1 MKNREVAAILNELA
15 DTMELLGED
24 RYRVANYRDAA
35 TRVEH
40 HHEPIEQMA
49 EEGRVEA
56 LHGIGKSIGSKI
68 IEYLTTGKLASLEER
83 RPRVPDAAL
92 RLMQIPG
99 IGPKRAMQ
107 FAQELNVQTL
117 DDLELA
123 LDSGQIAALPRLGE
137 KIATALRQELER
149 LDTRSQR
156 LPLAVA
162 LPAAEEVIR
171 QLQRCSAVESIS
183 PAGSI
188 RRWKETT
195 GDIDILVA
203 STRPAE
209 VMEAFTRLPLVKQV
223 LGAGD
228 TRSSIVTVA
237 DVQIDL
243 RVVPPDSIGAALQYL
258 TGSNAHNV

>member
-1 MKNREVAAILNELA
+1 MKNREVAGVLRELA

-40 HHEPIEQMA
+40 HHEAIEVMA
-49 EEGRVEA
+49 DEGRVEQI
-56 LHGIGKSIGSKI
+56 HGVGKSIGAKI
-68 IEYLTTGKLASLEER
+68 REYLSTGELSVLEER

-92 RLMQIPG
+92 RMMQIPG

-107 FAQELNVQTL
+107 FAQELNVQTIA
-117 DDLELA
+117 DLQAA

-137 KIATALRQELER
+137 KIADALRQELQR
-149 LDTRSQR
+149 LDTRSKR
-156 LPLAVA
+156 LPLAIA

-171 QLQRCSAVESIS
+171 QLKNCRAVESIA

-188 RRWKETT
+188 RRWKQTT

-203 STRPAE
+203 SAE
-209 VMEAFTRLPLVKQV
+209 PEEVIRAFTSLPLVKQV
-223 LGAGD
+223 LGAGE
-228 TRSSIVTVA
+228 TRASILNVA
-237 DVQIDL
+237 DVQIDR
-243 RVVPPDSIGAALQYL
+243 RVVAPE
-258 TGSNAHNV
+258 